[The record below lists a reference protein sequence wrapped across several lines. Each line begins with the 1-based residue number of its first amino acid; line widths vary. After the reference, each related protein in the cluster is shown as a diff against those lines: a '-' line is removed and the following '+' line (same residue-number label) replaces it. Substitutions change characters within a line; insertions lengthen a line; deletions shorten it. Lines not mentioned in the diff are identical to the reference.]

1 MKVRYVTP
9 FQYQIL
15 TVCKDDYLSVS
26 TIAKELNRKANT
38 VAFTIK
44 RMQEIGY
51 IIQLKNDYKSA
62 NFTFFECT
70 DVSTAKMRK
79 KQDNEKID
87 DKTELKAYVPDEQTQ
102 KSVLKLYEA
111 GLRRKEICKA
121 LKMKPTE
128 VLWTL
133 IFLKDDSKSFEKETI
148 IEMTDMEEQIYQ
160 YIKLRNI
167 TISDILKKTKLSH
180 DELKDHFQ
188 SLKVKG
194 AIVIKN
200 NKTHTEYIAIDCEIK
215 KTEKDESN
223 GDYYSEDIKVRAD
236 ECKRN
241 CTCKSDN
248 RKCGF

>member
-15 TVCKDDYLSVS
+15 TVCKDEYLSIS
-26 TIAKELNRKANT
+26 TIAKQLNRKANT

-44 RMQEIGY
+44 RMQEIEY
-51 IIQLKNDYKSA
+51 IIQSKNNYKSA

-79 KQDNEKID
+79 KQDNEKFE
-87 DKTELKAYVPDEQTQ
+87 DKTELKAFVPDEQTQ
-102 KSVLKLYEA
+102 KNVLKMYEA
-111 GLRRKEICKA
+111 GLRRKEICKT

-148 IEMTDMEEQIYQ
+148 IEMSEMEEQIYR
-160 YIKLRNI
+160 YINLRNI
-167 TISDILKKTKLSH
+167 TISDILKKTKLTH
-180 DELKDHFQ
+180 DELKNHFH
-188 SLKVKG
+188 SLKKKG

-215 KTEKDESN
+215 KGEKDGKNIE
-223 GDYYSEDIKVRAD
+223 YYTEEITVRAD
-236 ECKRN
+236 DCKRD

-248 RKCGF
+248 RKCGI